1 MSRRPSRKPYLVR
14 ALHEWMGDAGLT
26 PQVIVDATVDGVE
39 VPREYV
45 REGKIVL
52 NLSLEAVRDLELGN
66 DAIACTARFTG
77 TARKLWLPMSAVLGI
92 YARETGEG
100 IAFADEDQPPPEPP
114 GPSADK
120 DGGNGSAERRSH
132 LKVVR

>member
-1 MSRRPSRKPYLVR
+1 MPHRPSRKPYLVR

-45 REGKIVL
+45 RDGKIVL

-66 DAIACTARFTG
+66 DAIACITRFAG
-77 TARKLWLPMSAVLGI
+77 TARRIWLPMSAVLGI

-114 GPSADK
+114 GPTADK
-120 DGGNGSAERRSH
+120 DDRGDSTERRSH